1 MRGPGTRRLFSY
13 LHRDKFRR
21 LRSILFLK
29 FVCNYAT
36 WEERVIHATV
46 LLNCCFAAVY
56 FQQARPTHL
65 TTTII
70 TKGE

>member
-1 MRGPGTRRLFSY
+1 
-13 LHRDKFRR
+13 
-21 LRSILFLK
+21 LK
-29 FVCNYAT
+29 FVCNNAT

-46 LLNCCFAAVY
+46 LLNYCFAAVY

-70 TKGE
+70 AEGE